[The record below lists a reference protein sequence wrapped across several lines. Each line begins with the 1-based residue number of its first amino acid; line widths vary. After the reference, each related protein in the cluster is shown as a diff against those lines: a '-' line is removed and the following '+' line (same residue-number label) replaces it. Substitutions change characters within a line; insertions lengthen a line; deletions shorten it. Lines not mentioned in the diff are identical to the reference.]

1 MVSVG
6 EEDFLVTTGTT
17 LKDPAIGMFVN
28 LEGDPVR
35 GTLMFSTYP
44 RAISKSYGLA
54 MLMVA
59 INYPHVFAMMQ
70 DFNVE
75 IHSVE
80 SQQVVQIITS
90 PFISGNATIT
100 RVPDGSMFC
109 LEPVAQKLIMLP
121 FDPKKATSSK
131 RTDEEV
137 QVARRLAMR
146 SSLPTPWF
154 LQADTLLDANRV
166 EEALAL
172 SDKASQAMDD
182 MHFDAERL
190 VYMFLTLHLIHSSMK
205 WRI

>member
-1 MVSVG
+1 
-6 EEDFLVTTGTT
+6 
-17 LKDPAIGMFVN
+17 
-28 LEGDPVR
+28 
-35 GTLMFSTYP
+35 
-44 RAISKSYGLA
+44 
-54 MLMVA
+54 MLILA

-70 DFNVE
+70 DFNIE

-80 SQQVVQIITS
+80 SQQVVQVINS

-109 LEPVAQKLIMLP
+109 LEPVAQKLLMLP
-121 FDPKKATSSK
+121 FESKKESSSK

-146 SSLPTPWF
+146 SSRIYISSNTNLSCILPTPWF

-182 MHFDAERL
+182 MQFDAERL
-190 VYMFLTLHLIHSSMK
+190 VYISLTLHLIHSSMK